1 MNENKIDFKVCS
13 LHDYNAT
20 IDMQQQRIVEL
31 ESTINMMHGQLKY
44 HRELTRKLSV
54 DLAEETGYAVLENY
68 GECLAKNAELEQE
81 VERLK
86 APKEELVTTARNA
99 GKHAFIE
106 CDTCR
111 AKPGSPTLCWG
122 CLHNRQLISWQ
133 QGKIAELEGRLEAA
147 LHGVPAQAELDR
159 LRQEVERLKA
169 ERGQLIYELNR
180 LKGEDPAVAYA
191 KATVENL
198 GRVKPLKRSVAV
210 IDGRPAIV
218 EEKK

>member
-1 MNENKIDFKVCS
+1 MSVIRAWQATLYGHPDFPVGPFDEHQ
-13 LHDYNAT
+13 HDVAVLPWPEWEAQQARNYFLEQELAT
-20 IDMQQQRIVEL
+20 AQQRIREL

-44 HRELTRKLSV
+44 HRELTRKLSG

-81 VERLK
+81 VERLR

-133 QGKIAELEGRLEAA
+133 QGKIVELEGRLEAA
-147 LHGVPAQAELDR
+147 LHGVPAQAEIDR
-159 LRQEVERLKA
+159 LTQEVERL
-169 ERGQLIYELNR
+169 RNR
-180 LKGEDPAVAYA
+180 LEVCLRG
-191 KATVENL
+191 
-198 GRVKPLKRSVAV
+198 
-210 IDGRPAIV
+210 
-218 EEKK
+218 